1 MIRTIFTFLICLC
14 AIPTIAGSSRY
25 DNNHI
30 LYWDDTSHLEYMLN
44 TDTKEAMLGSGLDD
58 EKAAIHYP
66 PNGDP
71 WWDNMTNLW
80 ENIVVASS
88 IEYEGETYIVTKV
101 SNNAF
106 YKSTEVRTI
115 ELPET
120 ITEIGNFAFGYCT
133 NLERVNIPEGVKS
146 ISMGMFY
153 VCKNLTSIHLP
164 STIET
169 IGSQAFIDCVLLES
183 INIPSNCTSVDND
196 AFSWCLKLSTLT
208 IEDGIKPLNLGY
220 AFSFGPMWQAYMEPF
235 YYPGT
240 FFRGLFNDCPLKNL
254 YIGRNINFDNIG
266 KIQSPFEV
274 CTVKFD
280 SSGKAIYLRS
290 GKYYESVEFGNMVTE
305 IHSQLFMDAQIPTI
319 ILPDSLRAVG
329 DKAFYKAVTQPSI
342 SIPEKCDS
350 IGNYAFVS
358 LNNPGTLKKIDCK
371 AIYPPRISEFSFYGQ
386 DVIVSVPEGKRDI
399 YKKSEYW
406 NKYFIC
412 DANDQLVDINLKY
425 ANSLYGRL
433 SFLDLNPEDVFRL
446 KISGILGS
454 DDWTVIS
461 EMKNLYDLDLSDV
474 TCENISSI
482 SSVLS
487 HLLHFKFP
495 KGVKIIEKNQFQGC
509 HLTGEL
515 QIPETCE
522 RIESG
527 AFWKAPISKL
537 VINGPTIVEEM
548 AFSFC
553 TNLSEIS
560 VSGGA
565 KLLEESFKYVM
576 DVDNPN
582 AGLETLTIGNDVI
595 VEKNAFYYCTHLTNI
610 IFDGR
615 VASVDNGAF
624 SDCKNIKNITFN
636 GSISKLG
643 GDVFDNMAIHR
654 LDVNDL
660 QSWCSMSFNSTKA
673 NPMAFA
679 KDIYINGS
687 NDFALVLP
695 EDVCAIGNNA
705 FYNCKGLRSL
715 TIKGKVKQIGMN
727 CFADCI
733 NLKNV
738 SLSDDIENIGN
749 GGFANCKSLTSVHL
763 PANLSF
769 ISDSL
774 FYGCENLTDVTIPQ
788 SVKEIRKGAFSGCKS
803 MLKVDLPFICN
814 SIGEKAF
821 EKCTSLTMIKLPY
834 NVTEIG
840 ESAFANCEGLT
851 TVKALWETPPTVVP
865 TSFTNVNKKCILYVP
880 VGSVPTY
887 YEKGWGRFP
896 LIDEGYCMVYI
907 KYNNYGAV
915 KFNGDDYREF
925 NNTIALDINSDAT
938 LTIQPDDGFYIKNLC
953 LDGASIK
960 PEMHSNRIELDN
972 VTSNH
977 ILAVDFKKYVVGDV
991 NDDDYIDVGD
1001 VSDIVRHIQKKAVE
1015 NFVAIAADVNM
1026 DDEIDVGDIRGE
1038 VNLIYDYANSFMKH
1052 KMNRKQEFAY
1062 YGEMKALI
1070 NNELNE
1076 CFVTFVLGN
1085 TDDVSGIQM
1094 KIIIPKGWAVCKDV
1108 YGNPDVIFG
1117 KEGTSNMNIKNII
1130 QLNDT
1135 CYQILCA
1142 STKPV
1147 CMKENENVFSLKI
1160 MSCGS
1165 DTLSDIYVPEIRI
1178 SDSNANVILSSTYI
1192 TVENANGSTDIS
1204 NNVYNKDKINRK
1216 YIRDGH
1222 ILIRTENGTYNIDG
1236 YKYNN

>member
-66 PNGDP
+66 PIGDP

-101 SNNAF
+101 SNKAF
-106 YKSTEVRTI
+106 YKSTEVHTI

-120 ITEIGNFAFGYCT
+120 ITEIGNYAFGYCT

-146 ISMGMFY
+146 ISTGMFY

-183 INIPSNCTSVDND
+183 INIPSNCISVDND

-254 YIGRNINFDNIG
+254 YIGRNINFDNVG

-329 DKAFYKAVTQPSI
+329 DKAFYKAVVQPSM

-358 LNNPGTLKKIDCK
+358 LNNPGTLKNIDCK

-495 KGVKIIEKNQFQGC
+495 KGVKVIEKNQFQGC

-553 TNLSEIS
+553 ANLSEIS

-565 KLLEESFKYVM
+565 KLLEESFKYVT
-576 DVDNPN
+576 DVNNPN
-582 AGLETLTIGNDVI
+582 AGLETLTIGNDVV

-624 SDCKNIKNITFN
+624 SDCTNIKNITFN

-673 NPMAFA
+673 NPMAYA

-705 FYNCKGLRSL
+705 FIQG
-715 TIKGKVKQIGMN
+715 I
-727 CFADCI
+727 
-733 NLKNV
+733 
-738 SLSDDIENIGN
+738 
-749 GGFANCKSLTSVHL
+749 
-763 PANLSF
+763 
-769 ISDSL
+769 
-774 FYGCENLTDVTIPQ
+774 
-788 SVKEIRKGAFSGCKS
+788 
-803 MLKVDLPFICN
+803 
-814 SIGEKAF
+814 
-821 EKCTSLTMIKLPY
+821 
-834 NVTEIG
+834 
-840 ESAFANCEGLT
+840 
-851 TVKALWETPPTVVP
+851 
-865 TSFTNVNKKCILYVP
+865 
-880 VGSVPTY
+880 Y
-887 YEKGWGRFP
+887 Y
-896 LIDEGYCMVYI
+896 
-907 KYNNYGAV
+907 
-915 KFNGDDYREF
+915 
-925 NNTIALDINSDAT
+925 
-938 LTIQPDDGFYIKNLC
+938 
-953 LDGASIK
+953 
-960 PEMHSNRIELDN
+960 
-972 VTSNH
+972 
-977 ILAVDFKKYVVGDV
+977 
-991 NDDDYIDVGD
+991 
-1001 VSDIVRHIQKKAVE
+1001 
-1015 NFVAIAADVNM
+1015 
-1026 DDEIDVGDIRGE
+1026 
-1038 VNLIYDYANSFMKH
+1038 
-1052 KMNRKQEFAY
+1052 
-1062 YGEMKALI
+1062 
-1070 NNELNE
+1070 
-1076 CFVTFVLGN
+1076 
-1085 TDDVSGIQM
+1085 
-1094 KIIIPKGWAVCKDV
+1094 
-1108 YGNPDVIFG
+1108 
-1117 KEGTSNMNIKNII
+1117 
-1130 QLNDT
+1130 
-1135 CYQILCA
+1135 
-1142 STKPV
+1142 
-1147 CMKENENVFSLKI
+1147 
-1160 MSCGS
+1160 
-1165 DTLSDIYVPEIRI
+1165 
-1178 SDSNANVILSSTYI
+1178 
-1192 TVENANGSTDIS
+1192 
-1204 NNVYNKDKINRK
+1204 
-1216 YIRDGH
+1216 
-1222 ILIRTENGTYNIDG
+1222 
-1236 YKYNN
+1236 